1 MGSTPTELGP
11 HASQDGDGLARLAA
25 VDLNL
30 LVPLLAL
37 LEERSV
43 TAAAAR
49 IGMTQPALS
58 HALRRMRRLLGDE
71 LLVREGTMMVP
82 TPRALELVAPLRRAL
97 RHTADV
103 VRPARFD
110 PASDSRVIT
119 LAMTG
124 STALPLMG
132 ELARLVGERAPDM
145 VLRLRTM
152 ALTGPSDT
160 VFTHE
165 GVDALLLPRAFAT
178 SYAREPLYGDRWVV
192 VTGGSAPGRPVTEL
206 IETLPHVVLD
216 STTYRVRPYEVL
228 DELGLRYAVRARV
241 SDNLLIPHVVAATGG
256 LAFHRHHAVADMTR
270 YLDLRLHEFPFPI
283 GGLGIDLVWNP
294 WLADEE
300 LREWLGSILREAV
313 SSTARPRRG
322 RATASLRTSS
332 PPKEGAS

>member
-1 MGSTPTELGP
+1 MERSSGP
-11 HASQDGDGLARLAA
+11 GGRAREEADGLARLAA

-43 TAAAAR
+43 TAAATR
-49 IGMTQPALS
+49 VGMTQPALS
-58 HALRRMRRLLGDE
+58 HALRRMRRLMGDE
-71 LLVREGTMMVP
+71 LLVRDGSTMAL
-82 TPRALELVAPLRRAL
+82 TPRAMDLVAPLRRAL

-103 VRPARFD
+103 VRPAGFD
-110 PASDSRVIT
+110 PATDTRTIT

-132 ELARLVGERAPDM
+132 ELAWLVGERAPNM
-145 VLRLRTM
+145 VLRLRTLT
-152 ALTGPSDT
+152 LTGPADT

-165 GVDALLLPRAFAT
+165 GVDVLLLPRAFAT
-178 SYAREPLYGDRWVV
+178 TYPREPLYDDRWVV
-192 VTGGSAPGRPVTEL
+192 LTGGSAPDRPVEEL

-228 DELGLRYAVRARV
+228 DERGLRYAVHTRV

-256 LAFHRHHAVADMTR
+256 LAFHRHVAVADMAR

-283 GGLGIDLVWNP
+283 GRLGIDLVWNP
-294 WLADEE
+294 WLAGEE
-300 LREWLGSILREAV
+300 LRGWLGSILREAV
-313 SSTARPRRG
+313 AR
-322 RATASLRTSS
+322 T
-332 PPKEGAS
+332 GA

>member
-1 MGSTPTELGP
+1 MDPEDRWLVHRP
-11 HASQDGDGLARLAA
+11 PADADGLARLAA

-43 TAAAAR
+43 TAAASR
-49 IGMTQPALS
+49 VGMTQPALS
-58 HALRRMRRLLGDE
+58 HALRRMRRLMGDE
-71 LLVREGTMMVP
+71 LLLRDGSAMRL
-82 TPRALELVAPLRRAL
+82 TPRGLELIGPLRLAL

-103 VRPARFD
+103 VRPAGFD
-110 PASDSRVIT
+110 PSTDTRVLT

-132 ELARLVGERAPDM
+132 ELARLVGERAPRM

-152 ALTGPSDT
+152 PLTGPSDA

-178 SYAREPLYGDRWVV
+178 SFGREPLYDDRWVV
-192 VTGGSAPGRPVTEL
+192 ITGGSAPDRPVEEL

-228 DELGLRYAVRARV
+228 DERGLRYAVRARV

-283 GGLGIDLVWNP
+283 GRLGIDLVWNP
-294 WLADEE
+294 WLGDEE
-300 LREWLGSILREAV
+300 LREWLGEILRDAV
-313 SSTARPRRG
+313 ASTA
-322 RATASLRTSS
+322 A
-332 PPKEGAS
+332 

>member
-1 MGSTPTELGP
+1 MEHSVDGSESRGLGE
-11 HASQDGDGLARLAA
+11 ADGLARLAA

-49 IGMTQPALS
+49 VGMTQPALS
-58 HALRRMRRLLGDE
+58 HALRRMRRLMGDE
-71 LLVREGTMMVP
+71 LLVREGSAMAL
-82 TPRALELVAPLRRAL
+82 TPRGVDLIAPLRRAL

-103 VRPARFD
+103 VRPAGFD
-110 PASDSRVIT
+110 PASDTRVVT

-124 STALPLMG
+124 STALSLMG
-132 ELARLVGERAPDM
+132 EIARLVGERAPHM

-152 ALTGPSDT
+152 ALTGPADA

-178 SYAREPLYGDRWVV
+178 SFPREPLYDDRWVV
-192 VTGGSAPGRPVTEL
+192 LTGGAAPDRPVEEL

-228 DELGLRYAVRARV
+228 DERGLRYAVRARV

-256 LAFHRHHAVADMTR
+256 LAFHRHHVVADMTR
-270 YLDLRLHEFPFPI
+270 YLDLRLHDFPFPI
-283 GGLGIDLVWNP
+283 GRLGIDLVWNP
-294 WLADEE
+294 WLADED
-300 LREWLGSILREAV
+300 LRSWLGALLLEAL
-313 SSTARPRRG
+313 RG
-322 RATASLRTSS
+322 RGTAPGVTGRH
-332 PPKEGAS
+332 

>member
-1 MGSTPTELGP
+1 MEQGGPGPLGHRP
-11 HASQDGDGLARLAA
+11 EEGDGLARLAA

-49 IGMTQPALS
+49 VGMTQPALS
-58 HALRRMRRLLGDE
+58 HALRRMRRLVGDE
-71 LLVREGTMMVP
+71 LLVREGSAMVP

-97 RHTADV
+97 RHTAEV

-110 PASDSRVIT
+110 PATDGRTVT

-124 STALPLMG
+124 STALPLLG
-132 ELARLVGERAPDM
+132 ELARLVGERAPHM

-152 ALTGPSDT
+152 PLTGPADA

-178 SYAREPLYGDRWVV
+178 SYPREPLYDDRWVV
-192 VTGGSAPGRPVTEL
+192 LTGGAAPRRPVEEL
-206 IETLPHVVLD
+206 IELLPHVVLD
-216 STTYRVRPYEVL
+216 SSTYRVRPYEVL

-256 LAFHRHHAVADMTR
+256 LAFHRHAAVADMTR

-283 GGLGIDLVWNP
+283 GRLGIDLVWNP

-300 LREWLGSILREAV
+300 LRGWLGSVLREAV
-313 SSTARPRRG
+313 G
-322 RATASLRTSS
+322 RSA
-332 PPKEGAS
+332 PPS